1 MKKIDTQ
8 YRIDNNKYKYLI
20 KQGFKPVEIDYFIE
34 ALKYEAKK
42 VFKK

>member
-1 MKKIDTQ
+1 MKKQIDTQ
-8 YRIDNNKYKYLI
+8 YRIDSKKYKHLI

-42 VFKK
+42 AKK